1 MSAFLDQFN
10 GRTHHESESIPMANV
25 RLFGSLDSPC
35 RIALV
40 AGQHGD
46 EPLGVDFAEQLGEA
60 ISIGEGIAM
69 AVLPRANPDGV
80 ARSMRLNAHGIDL
93 NRDHLELR
101 APETLAI
108 HRLLHSFRPT
118 LVVDLHQFKTR
129 RDWMLQ
135 EKLEHGADVCLDWTT
150 SPVAGSAVLEAAEQL
165 GITVLR
171 EMSELSWRVDRY
183 MVRSGNGTLRP
194 SSPKLLSLLN
204 YSAVRFGVPS
214 ILVEIREPTGRERRL
229 AGEERARL
237 VLRTIIERVCRLHRK
252 QGPVHHDGVD
262 RVAIE
267 FRPQASPCGVGV
279 WVRDLSSGEYE
290 RRTLAT
296 SYRPGWQATRQCH
309 PPLAYGIPQT
319 WVGVTDWLGQHGFRR
334 GTRPMISGSVVRV
347 ARVKSVRHSRNRIG
361 LVRRMDV
368 DWRTD
373 ESKSMNWFVVSGTGH
388 RLLPALLEPASG
400 FGALKEGLLPWSP
413 VVGADYPI
421 VRLDASEKA

>member
-1 MSAFLDQFN
+1 MSVSLNQFTRN
-10 GRTHHESESIPMANV
+10 SPGRFSSLPMAGAHY
-25 RLFGSLDSPC
+25 FGSSDSKC

-46 EPLGVDFAEQLGEA
+46 EPLGVDFAEQLQEA
-60 ISIGEGIAM
+60 DWIPEGIAL

-171 EMSELSWRVDRY
+171 ELSALSWKADRY
-183 MVRSGNGTLRP
+183 VVRSGNGTLRP

-204 YSAVRFGVPS
+204 YSAVRFGIPS
-214 ILVEIREPTGRERRL
+214 ILVEIREPTRSERRSV
-229 AGEERARL
+229 GEERVRL
-237 VLRTIIERVCRLHRK
+237 ILRTIIERVCRLHCE
-252 QGPVHHDGVD
+252 QGPVPHKRVE

-267 FRPQASPCGVGV
+267 SRPQASSGGVGV
-279 WVRDLSSGEYE
+279 WVSDLSSGEYE
-290 RRTLAT
+290 RRTLAD
-296 SYRPGWQATRQCH
+296 SCRSGWQATRQCH